1 MSCTESVLDRALL
14 RGAGPVET
22 TVIDEATVGGARHRK
37 NPVTHDTDR
46 LSEWEQD
53 PSLRGHFVGRGPQ
66 KRTVGPAAP
75 PTHVTHHMRGILTQ
89 LDQSPVP
96 KSSRALYPRSWQN
109 AADKE

>member
-75 PTHVTHHMRGILTQ
+75 SKDVGADRPTSRITCVGSSPAGPITCAQVITCFILT
-89 LDQSPVP
+89 
-96 KSSRALYPRSWQN
+96 
-109 AADKE
+109 